1 MPIVHFDNYAFILIS
16 IFRRSDRV
24 FNMSLA
30 RIEKSTL
37 YVFFFFFFFPGISLS
52 KVTLSLN
59 LHICNAYFYSYFSS
73 LLIF

>member
-1 MPIVHFDNYAFILIS
+1 MPIVHFDNYAFILLS

-37 YVFFFFFFFPGISLS
+37 YVFFFFFPGISLS

>member
-1 MPIVHFDNYAFILIS
+1 MPIVHFDNYAFILLS

-37 YVFFFFFFFPGISLS
+37 YVFFFFFFFFQESASVRSHSL
-52 KVTLSLN
+52 
-59 LHICNAYFYSYFSS
+59 
-73 LLIF
+73 

>member
-1 MPIVHFDNYAFILIS
+1 MPIVHFDNYAFILLS

-37 YVFFFFFFFPGISLS
+37 YVFFFFFFFQESASVRSHSL
-52 KVTLSLN
+52 
-59 LHICNAYFYSYFSS
+59 
-73 LLIF
+73 

>member
-1 MPIVHFDNYAFILIS
+1 MPIMHFDNYAFILIS

-37 YVFFFFFFFPGISLS
+37 YVFFFFFFFQESASVRSHSL
-52 KVTLSLN
+52 
-59 LHICNAYFYSYFSS
+59 
-73 LLIF
+73 